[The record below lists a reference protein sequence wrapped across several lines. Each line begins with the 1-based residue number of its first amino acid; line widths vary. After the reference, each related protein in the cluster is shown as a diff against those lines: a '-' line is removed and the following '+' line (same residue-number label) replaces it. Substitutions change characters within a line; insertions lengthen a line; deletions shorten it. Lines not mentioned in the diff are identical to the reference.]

1 MVAGRFALEVRL
13 NMQASSLPS
22 PVWKVPY
29 RRNPFFTGGEEI
41 LHLLR
46 RELQKQQAAAL
57 SQPQGI
63 SGLGGI
69 GKTQIA
75 IEYAYRYAT
84 DYQTVLWAQAESAL
98 TLTSE
103 FVAIA
108 HRLGLPERNEQ
119 DQRVI
124 VEAVLRWFRR
134 FANWLLILDN
144 VDNLAAI
151 EPLVP
156 KAARGHILFTT
167 RAHSLGNIAHRIEVR
182 KMEQDVGALLLLRRS
197 ALLALQTPLT
207 IARREDQILA
217 REISQ
222 LLGGLPLALNQA
234 GAYIKETPCALEQY
248 LEFYQTRYQDLLHV
262 RPHSEEEYPASVA
275 TTWSLSFEKVT
286 RANPAAAE
294 LLDLCAFLAPDAI
307 PEDMITGGAS
317 HVGPQLQHVV
327 TNPVLFDQ
335 SIAALLAYSLIA
347 RNADD
352 GTLSIHRLVQA
363 VLQDTLEETERRTRA
378 ERAVLA
384 VNATF
389 PESKHETWPRCEQLL
404 PHALRAAQ
412 LSKTYQISQARV
424 GRLLHET
431 ASYLYDR
438 ARYQEAGPLY
448 QRALM
453 IREQQ
458 VGPQHLDTAHTLND
472 LARLYAEQGEYKQA
486 EPLYQRALAI
496 WEQQEGPQHPD
507 VAIGLNNLAELYKKQ
522 GKYKL
527 AESFY
532 QRALAILEQS
542 KHPNAAMVLN
552 NLGEFYK
559 KQGKYKL
566 AESFYQQALTIWE
579 QQAGPQHPD
588 VAIGLNNLAEVYRL
602 QKKYEQ
608 AEPVYRRALAIL
620 EPHLGDEHLY
630 TAAVWTNLALLHAE
644 REEYEQAEPLLV
656 RALKIFEQH
665 LGTEHP
671 NTGAMLNDLAELYC
685 LWGKYEQAEPL
696 LVRALKIFE
705 QHLGA
710 EHPHTASSLNNLAS
724 LYKEQGKYRD
734 AESLYQRTLA
744 IREQQLGTDHPE
756 TKDTRKKYALLLCAM
771 GRDTEAAALDPDGE
785 FSP

>member
-507 VAIGLNNLAELYKKQ
+507 VAIGLNNLAE
-522 GKYKL
+522 
-527 AESFY
+527 
-532 QRALAILEQS
+532 
-542 KHPNAAMVLN
+542 
-552 NLGEFYK
+552 FYK

-665 LGTEHP
+665 LG
-671 NTGAMLNDLAELYC
+671 
-685 LWGKYEQAEPL
+685 
-696 LVRALKIFE
+696 
-705 QHLGA
+705 A